1 MIRFHFTNSFTL
13 KNKRKIKH
21 WLKDTI
27 VNEKKKVGDINYVFC
42 SKEYLKKMNND
53 YLSKNYETDVISFDF
68 SKDNKISGDIYIST
82 ETVKKNSSI
91 FNVGFINE
99 LKRVMVHGLLHLLNY
114 NDKSKQELK
123 IMREKQKMKRWKTDK
138 RYTEKNN

>member
-13 KNKRKIKH
+13 KNKRKVKN

-27 VNEKKKVGDINYVFC
+27 VNEKKKVGDINYIFC

-68 SKDNKISGDIYIST
+68 SKDNKISGDIYISS
-82 ETVKKNSSI
+82 ETVKKNSII
-91 FNVGFINE
+91 FNVDFNNE

-114 NDKSKQELK
+114 NDKSRQELK
-123 IMREKQKMKRWKTDK
+123 IMREKENF
-138 RYTEKNN
+138 YINLSS

>member
-114 NDKSKQELK
+114 NDKSKQDQK
-123 IMREKQKMKRWKTDK
+123 IMREKENF
-138 RYTEKNN
+138 YINLSS

>member
-13 KNKRKIKH
+13 KNKRKIKN

-27 VNEKKKVGDINYVFC
+27 VNEKKKVGDINYIFC

-123 IMREKQKMKRWKTDK
+123 IMREKENF
-138 RYTEKNN
+138 YINLNS

>member
-13 KNKRKIKH
+13 KNKRKIKN

-27 VNEKKKVGDINYVFC
+27 VNEKKKVGDINYIFC
-42 SKEYLKKMNND
+42 SKQYLKKMNND

-68 SKDNKISGDIYIST
+68 SNDNKISGDIYISS
-82 ETVKKNSSI
+82 ETVKKNSII
-91 FNVGFINE
+91 FNVCFNNE

-123 IMREKQKMKRWKTDK
+123 IMREKENFYIDL
-138 RYTEKNN
+138 NG

>member
-13 KNKRKIKH
+13 KNKRKIKN

-27 VNEKKKVGDINYVFC
+27 LNEKKKVGDINYIFC
-42 SKEYLKKMNND
+42 SKEYLKKMAND

-68 SKDNKISGDIYIST
+68 SNDNKISGDIYISS
-82 ETVKKNSSI
+82 ETVKKNSII
-91 FNVGFINE
+91 FNVCFNNE

-123 IMREKQKMKRWKTDK
+123 IMREKENF
-138 RYTEKNN
+138 YINLSS

>member
-13 KNKRKIKH
+13 KNKRKIKN

-27 VNEKKKVGDINYVFC
+27 VNERKKVGDINYIFC

-53 YLSKNYETDVISFDF
+53 YLTKNYETDVISFDF
-68 SKDNKISGDIYIST
+68 SNDNKISGDIYISS
-82 ETVKKNSSI
+82 ETVKKNSII
-91 FNVGFINE
+91 FNVCFDNE

-123 IMREKQKMKRWKTDK
+123 IMREKENF
-138 RYTEKNN
+138 YINLNS

>member
-13 KNKRKIKH
+13 KNKRKIKN

-27 VNEKKKVGDINYVFC
+27 VNEKKKVGDINYIFC
-42 SKEYLKKMNND
+42 SKQYLKKMNND

-68 SKDNKISGDIYIST
+68 SKDNKISGDIYISS
-82 ETVKKNSSI
+82 ETVKKNSII
-91 FNVGFINE
+91 FNVDFNNE

-123 IMREKQKMKRWKTDK
+123 IMREKENF
-138 RYTEKNN
+138 YINLNS

>member
-13 KNKRKIKH
+13 KNKRKIKN

-27 VNEKKKVGDINYVFC
+27 VNEKKKVGDINYIFC
-42 SKEYLKKMNND
+42 SKQYLKKMNND

-68 SKDNKISGDIYIST
+68 SKDNKISGDIYISS
-82 ETVKKNSSI
+82 ETVKKNSII
-91 FNVGFINE
+91 FNVCFNNE

-123 IMREKQKMKRWKTDK
+123 IMREKENF
-138 RYTEKNN
+138 YINLNS

>member
-13 KNKRKIKH
+13 KNKRKIKN

-27 VNEKKKVGDINYVFC
+27 VNEKKKVGDINYIFC

-53 YLSKNYETDVISFDF
+53 YLTKNYETDVISFDF
-68 SKDNKISGDIYIST
+68 SNDNKISGDIYISS
-82 ETVKKNSSI
+82 ETVKKNSII
-91 FNVGFINE
+91 FNVCFNNE

-114 NDKSKQELK
+114 NDKSKQEMK
-123 IMREKQKMKRWKTDK
+123 IMREKENF
-138 RYTEKNN
+138 YISLNS